1 MTQVDSIDYPHQQ
14 SKTIHRIGPR
24 DGWKNKKPVG
34 ARPTGW
40 VQHDIP
46 VSARWPRVAQMS
58 YLIVTFT

>member
-1 MTQVDSIDYPHQQ
+1 MTQVDSIDSWHQQ
-14 SKTIHRIGPR
+14 SKTIHHIGPR
-24 DGWKNKKPVG
+24 DGRKNKKPVG
-34 ARPTGW
+34 AKPTGW